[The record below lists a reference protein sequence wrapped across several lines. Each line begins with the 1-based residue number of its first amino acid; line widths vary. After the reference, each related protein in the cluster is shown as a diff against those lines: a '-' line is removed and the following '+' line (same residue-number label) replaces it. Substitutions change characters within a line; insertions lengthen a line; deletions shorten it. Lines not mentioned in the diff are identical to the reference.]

1 MEIQQNLQVPAQI
14 RPEISSSSSSQEPKE
29 GMAAA
34 RPTADTH
41 TDQR

>member
-1 MEIQQNLQVPAQI
+1 MEIQHNLQVPAQI

-29 GMAAA
+29 GMAAL